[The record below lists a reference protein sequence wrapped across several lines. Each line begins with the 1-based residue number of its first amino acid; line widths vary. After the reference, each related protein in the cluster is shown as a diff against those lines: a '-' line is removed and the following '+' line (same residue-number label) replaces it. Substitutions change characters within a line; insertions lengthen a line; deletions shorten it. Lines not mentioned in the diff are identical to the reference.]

1 MSNVIKSVYFQMDQ
15 EDARVINSDEH
26 VAEFAPILLQRQSSP
41 AEEEAELVA
50 QEMPEGF
57 QSGINVLNMEDVRRE
72 ERRKMK
78 EETSKE
84 RETLLEDARR
94 EADELLQSARA
105 EADQLREQAVE
116 EGRKA
121 GFEQGQ
127 AEAQER
133 LQEAAASFQQ
143 QMEKERQEL
152 KEQEEALEPKYAEIM
167 AALIQKITGVVC
179 QDKKN
184 VIVYLIHQA
193 LNQLEKTKTI
203 NLRVSKQDI
212 LRVSSYKEQLKKC
225 VSEGVEF
232 DITEDDS
239 LQGNQCIIETDQR
252 IIDCSLDVQ
261 LQNLQDQIRML
272 TIM

>member
-15 EDARVINSDEH
+15 KDARVIDSDEH
-26 VAEFAPILLQRQSSP
+26 VAEFAPLLLQRQNSP
-41 AEEEAELVA
+41 AEDGEELAA
-50 QEMPEGF
+50 QEIPEGF
-57 QSGINVLNMEDVRRE
+57 QSGMNVLNIEDVRQE
-72 ERRKMK
+72 ERQKMQ
-78 EETSKE
+78 EETSREKE
-84 RETLLEDARR
+84 AILADARS
-94 EADELLQSARA
+94 EADVLLRNARA
-105 EADQLREQAVE
+105 EADRLREQAVE
-116 EGRKA
+116 EGRNA

-133 LQEAAASFQQ
+133 LQEAAEKFRQ
-143 QMEKERQEL
+143 QMEQERQAL

-239 LQGNQCIIETDQR
+239 LQENQCIIETDQR

>member
-15 EDARVINSDEH
+15 KDTRVIDSDEH
-26 VAEFAPILLQRQSSP
+26 VAEFAPLLLQRQNSP
-41 AEEEAELVA
+41 AEDGEELAA
-50 QEMPEGF
+50 QEIPEGF
-57 QSGINVLNMEDVRRE
+57 QSGMNVLNMEDVRQE
-72 ERRKMK
+72 ERQKMQ
-78 EETSKE
+78 EETSREKE
-84 RETLLEDARR
+84 AILADARS
-94 EADELLQSARA
+94 EADVLLRSARA

-116 EGRKA
+116 EGRNA

-133 LQEAAASFQQ
+133 LQEAAEKFRQ
-143 QMEKERQEL
+143 QMEQERQAL

-239 LQGNQCIIETDQR
+239 LQENQCIIETDQR

>member
-15 EDARVINSDEH
+15 KDARVIDSDEH
-26 VAEFAPILLQRQSSP
+26 VAEFAPLLLQRQNSP
-41 AEEEAELVA
+41 AEDGEELAA
-50 QEMPEGF
+50 QEIPEGF
-57 QSGINVLNMEDVRRE
+57 QSGMNVFNMEDVRQE
-72 ERRKMK
+72 ERQKMQ
-78 EETSKE
+78 EETSREKE
-84 RETLLEDARR
+84 AILADARS
-94 EADELLQSARA
+94 EADVLLRSARA

-116 EGRKA
+116 EGRNA

-133 LQEAAASFQQ
+133 LQEAAEKFRQ
-143 QMEKERQEL
+143 QMEQERQAL

-239 LQGNQCIIETDQR
+239 LQENQCIIETDQR